1 MKYCAPLYSIKVI
14 NMFDKQ
20 CNMFPSTNI
29 KVTLFNFV
37 LIPIKMGNIWTIV
50 YSTLDIKGRI
60 STSYK
65 RGKKEINFDLNLR
78 ILL

>member
-1 MKYCAPLYSIKVI
+1 MLP
-14 NMFDKQ
+14 N
-20 CNMFPSTNI
+20 TNI

-65 RGKKEINFDLNLR
+65 KKEINFDLNLR

>member
-20 CNMFPSTNI
+20 CNMLPSTNI

-37 LIPIKMGNIWTIV
+37 LIPIKMSNIWTIV

-65 RGKKEINFDLNLR
+65 KEINFDLNLR